1 MSYETNHCNR
11 IVCDY
16 PDCDATTRL
25 WREDEDSAYS
35 DADDLKWLTIEV
47 ELDGDEYVDR
57 HFCPRHLDTT
67 RPEWASEYILPDV
80 LARNGWNVLGFGT
93 MFPPKGECAPVI
105 AGVLEKADACALE
118 HIRTRGWSVPPWPC
132 IDARTIVPTASPTT
146 VDSCCG
152 GMGCPRMSATSIRI
166 VSFRCWRLFWT
177 TRRKL
182 CYSGCVHT

>member
-47 ELDGDEYVDR
+47 ELDGDEYVDK

-118 HIRTRGWSVPPWPC
+118 HIS
-132 IDARTIVPTASPTT
+132 DARLERPAMALYRCENDCP
-146 VDSCCG
+146 DG
-152 GMGCPRMSATSIRI
+152 KPDDRGLLLRWNGMSEDERDKYTNRVLPVLEA
-166 VSFRCWRLFWT
+166 FLD
-177 TRRKL
+177 
-182 CYSGCVHT
+182 Y

>member
-67 RPEWASEYILPDV
+67 RPEWASEYI
-80 LARNGWNVLGFGT
+80 A
-93 MFPPKGECAPVI
+93 
-105 AGVLEKADACALE
+105 
-118 HIRTRGWSVPPWPC
+118 
-132 IDARTIVPTASPTT
+132 
-146 VDSCCG
+146 
-152 GMGCPRMSATSIRI
+152 
-166 VSFRCWRLFWT
+166 
-177 TRRKL
+177 TRRSRPEWLERFGVRHHVPAEERMRSRNRRSVGEGRRL
-182 CYSGCVHT
+182 CS

>member
-1 MSYETNHCNR
+1 MKPTIATG

-118 HIRTRGWSVPPWPC
+118 HIS
-132 IDARTIVPTASPTT
+132 DARLERSAMALYRCENDCPDGKPTT